1 MSLDILCL
9 GEAMVEFSRGAD
21 GRWVEGI
28 GGDVSNTAIVA
39 RRQGAR
45 SGMATLV
52 GTDSFGDSLLARWA
66 AEQVDTGAVA
76 RHESAPTGL
85 YFVRHGPDGHRFE
98 YRRQGSA
105 ASHLSPDNLPR
116 AAIRSARLLHL
127 SGISQAISKSA
138 AQAGFAAMQEA
149 RAAGTRISYDP
160 NLRLA
165 LWPLEKARAV
175 IHEAM
180 RDIDLALPGLDDARQ
195 LTGLQAPDEILAF
208 YRTRGA
214 AVVALTL
221 GADGAMVAF
230 GDTVLRIPP
239 HPARLVDAV
248 GAGDCFDGA
257 FIAEWLATGHP
268 GFAARY
274 ATVAAALSVQ
284 GRGAL
289 GAIPNR
295 TQVERALAGRPAD
308 PAAAAAQDG
317 ARSRPRLALVAHDA
331 RKDRLVA
338 WAERHRETLRHCTI
352 VATGTTGGRLAA
364 ALPELEIRRL
374 KSGPL
379 GGDQQIGA
387 LIAEGALDALVF
399 FLDPLSPMPH
409 DVDVKALTR
418 LATVYDLP
426 MACSERPADLV
437 IGQVARDLAADT
449 TDAGV

>member
-1 MSLDILCL
+1 MNVDILCL
-9 GEAMVEFSRGAD
+9 GEAMVEFSRTAD
-21 GRWVEGI
+21 GRWTEGI
-28 GGDVSNTAIVA
+28 GGDVSNTAIAA

-45 SGMATLV
+45 TGMATLI
-52 GTDSFGDSLLARWA
+52 GADSFGDSLLARWA
-66 AEQVDTGAVA
+66 AEQVDTEAVA
-76 RHESAPTGL
+76 RLDQAPTGL

-98 YRRQGSA
+98 YRRAGSA
-105 ASHLSPDNLPR
+105 ASRLSPDSLPR
-116 AAIRSARLLHL
+116 EAIRSARLLHL

-149 RAAGTRISYDP
+149 RAAGTQISYDP

-165 LWPLEKARAV
+165 LWPLDKARAV

-180 RDIDLALPGLDDARQ
+180 RDIDIALPGLDDARQ
-195 LTGLQAPDEILAF
+195 LTGLQSPDEILAF
-208 YRTRGA
+208 YRKQGA

-230 GDTVLRIPP
+230 GDSVLRIPP

-257 FIAEWLATGHP
+257 FLAEWLATGHP
-268 GFAARY
+268 GYAGRY

-295 TQVERALAGRPAD
+295 TEVERALAGRPAAD
-308 PAAAAAQDG
+308 PAAGSGSRTAQAG
-317 ARSRPRLALVAHDA
+317 ARPRLALVAHDA

-338 WAERHRETLRHCTI
+338 WAERHSETLQRCAI
-352 VATGTTGGRLAA
+352 VATGTTGGRLAK
-364 ALPELEIRRL
+364 ALPQLEIRRL

-387 LIAEGALDALVF
+387 LIADGALDALVF
-399 FLDPLSPMPH
+399 FIDPLSPMPH

-426 MACSERPADLV
+426 MACSEKPADIV
-437 IGQVARDLAADT
+437 IGQLARDLGST
-449 TDAGV
+449 C